1 MTPTAVREQTVK
13 RPYLRPADRRRQLLD
28 AAARVFDRGGLA
40 GITMDA
46 VAAEAGVS
54 RRLVYDHFEDLS
66 ALFEEFFEERLVDFL
81 AAVDRNA
88 GSSAAEP
95 SDTLL
100 AGLRETFRQSSA
112 DLAAVDLIMRDMS
125 TPELERPRRRLR
137 AHLAARWLPVVDPQG
152 ADPELDGA
160 LMWAVLSGVL
170 ALANQV
176 ASGRLDADRA
186 TAVALTLYGHLPT
199 VLANASALPESTT
212 N

>member
-1 MTPTAVREQTVK
+1 
-13 RPYLRPADRRRQLLD
+13 
-28 AAARVFDRGGLA
+28 
-40 GITMDA
+40 
-46 VAAEAGVS
+46 
-54 RRLVYDHFEDLS
+54 
-66 ALFEEFFEERLVDFL
+66 
-81 AAVDRNA
+81 
-88 GSSAAEP
+88 
-95 SDTLL
+95 
-100 AGLRETFRQSSA
+100 
-112 DLAAVDLIMRDMS
+112 MRDMS

-137 AHLAARWLPVVDPQG
+137 AHLVARWLPVVDPQG

-176 ASGRLDADRA
+176 ASGQLDADRA